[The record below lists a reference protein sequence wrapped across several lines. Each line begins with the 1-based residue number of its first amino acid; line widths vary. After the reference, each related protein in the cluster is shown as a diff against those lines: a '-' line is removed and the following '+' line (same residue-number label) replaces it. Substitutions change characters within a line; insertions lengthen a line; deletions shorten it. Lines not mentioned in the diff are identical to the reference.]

1 MMRSLL
7 EDSEAE
13 RLPFIGSAT
22 IDTPVPEL
30 AHRIARQINFDLN
43 KFRQQNTV
51 EDAFSYLRS
60 QIENGLSVSV
70 SGEPLRRLSQHLAR
84 GVCSIVPEIVG
95 IGKHEHRAAVARQ

>member
-60 QIENGLSVSV
+60 QIEKYVGRA
-70 SGEPLRRLSQHLAR
+70 GKYQLRRTQVER
-84 GVCSIVPEIVG
+84 DTRVGDIVLRSELGEYVLLV
-95 IGKHEHRAAVARQ
+95 EAANNDE